1 MELPPPPGETGAD
14 RLLRISWRYLN
25 SYGDIPQRDGVRF
38 NVAVKIAAIPP
49 SRGAPLQSDYPSPG
63 EVTDK
68 NFTAIDGEVG
78 ASGTAV
84 LIRNVS
90 YFGHSK
96 FTEPAPSTD
105 LREFRVDLPARRNRR
120 YLARIFPKRFCFDQ
134 SRIAYA
140 EKGELLYADVL
151 CN

>member
-1 MELPPPPGETGAD
+1 MLPV
-14 RLLRISWRYLN
+14 
-25 SYGDIPQRDGVRF
+25 DG
-38 NVAVKIAAIPP
+38 NDLSALPAIPP
-49 SRGAPLQSDYPSPG
+49 SRAAPLQSDDPNQG
-63 EVTDK
+63 EATDK
-68 NFTAIDGEVG
+68 NFTVIDGKVG

-84 LIRNVS
+84 LIRNVT

-105 LREFRVDLPARRNRR
+105 LREFSVDLPATCNRR
-120 YLARIFPKRFCFDQ
+120 YLARILPEGFCFDH
-134 SRIAYA
+134 SCIAYA